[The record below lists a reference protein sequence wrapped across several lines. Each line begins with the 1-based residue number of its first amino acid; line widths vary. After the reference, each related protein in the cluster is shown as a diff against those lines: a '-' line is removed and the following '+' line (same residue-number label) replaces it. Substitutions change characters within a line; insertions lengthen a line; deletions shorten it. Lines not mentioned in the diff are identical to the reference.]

1 MRTISLF
8 RYFDPKLVIIG
19 GAALLFGECGVA
31 NTSDLK
37 IQFDKPTFVLPQ
49 FSGPYQER
57 EASIAPD
64 EYEQAEYLRELLDAG
79 KRKEVLAELEK
90 FYSIELSPAMLML
103 QAQVYFSL
111 EMYDKAEATYVDVLK
126 RMPQLVRAHSD
137 LGQLYLATERPEKAR
152 QHFARAVALGS
163 NDALIH
169 GQLGYLNL
177 TLFGAYSAISSYQ
190 QAAALEPENMQWQQ
204 GLLAALTQAR
214 MFEAADAL
222 LKDMISRKPET
233 SSLWLNQA
241 ALALNSENYRTALTS
256 LEMATLL
263 GDKDLRNR
271 KTLAQ
276 LHLQLGSYDRAI
288 ELLNEGL
295 EKSNFDIAN
304 IAEYFVWLTQKNMW
318 NKAEQMLKLVE
329 GNLPRLT
336 QDEQSQYYLKIAQI
350 EAHKGRVAPAETAF
364 RRALELDPT
373 NGDALIA
380 QASFLIQQKK
390 YVEAELLFMRAEAV
404 AQVEKQALL
413 GRAQL
418 YVHMQEYEAALKQLH
433 AVLQKFPDL
442 MYVRDNI
449 ETLENI
455 IKAQQ
460 SI

>member
-1 MRTISLF
+1 MQVRSLF
-8 RYFDPKLVIIG
+8 RYIHLT
-19 GAALLFGECGVA
+19 LLSVVGVVLMNNGNA
-31 NTSDLK
+31 MAENAELK
-37 IQFDKPTFVLPQ
+37 VQFSQPTFVLPQ

-64 EYEQAEYLRELLDAG
+64 EYERAEYLRELLDAG

-111 EMYDKAEATYVDVLK
+111 EMHEKAEATYLDVLK

-152 QHFARAVALGS
+152 EHFARAVAFGS

-190 QAAALEPENMQWQQ
+190 QAAALEPDNMQWQQ
-204 GLLAALTQAR
+204 GLLAALTQAQ
-214 MFEAADAL
+214 MFEAAQAL
-222 LKDMISRKPET
+222 LKDMISRKPEIST
-233 SSLWLNQA
+233 LWLNQA
-241 ALALNSENYRTALTS
+241 ALALNSENYRLALAS
-256 LEMATLL
+256 LEMAQLL
-263 GDKDLRNR
+263 GDQDRRNR

-288 ELLNEGL
+288 QLLDEGL
-295 EKSNFDIAN
+295 KDGDFEIAN
-304 IAEYFVWLTQKNMW
+304 ITEYFVWLTQKNMW
-318 NKAEQMLKLVE
+318 GKAEQMLKVAEASLDRLGRE
-329 GNLPRLT
+329 G
-336 QDEQSQYYLKIAQI
+336 QSQYHLKVAQI
-350 EAHKGRVAPAETAF
+350 QTHKGNISQAEAAF
-364 RRALELDPT
+364 TRSLELDPA

-380 QASFLIQQKK
+380 RAQFLIQQKK
-390 YVEAELLFMRAEAV
+390 YIEAELLYMRAEAV
-404 AQVEKQALL
+404 AKVEKQALL

-418 YVHMQEYEAALKQLH
+418 YVHMQDYESALKQLH

-442 MYVRDNI
+442 LYIKDNI
-449 ETLENI
+449 DTLENI
-455 IKAQQ
+455 IKAQK
-460 SI
+460 ST